1 MAARSVISAFSLAA
15 AIASAL
21 PACSTKPA
29 SGAASVRADESAG
42 RISAGMTRLGASAE
56 RSACFAR
63 KIASELNA
71 RDADEAIELIDRSK
85 SKEEMRNGVLS
96 ASTPV
101 KQSFIRA
108 SFGCSLFD

>member
-1 MAARSVISAFSLAA
+1 MAARSMVSAFSLAA

-29 SGAASVRADESAG
+29 AGAASVRTAESAQ
-42 RISAGMTRLGASAE
+42 RISAGMTRLGASPE

-63 KIASELNA
+63 KIAAELNA
-71 RDADEAIELIDRSK
+71 RDASEAIDLIDRSG
-85 SKEEMRNGVLS
+85 SREEMRNGVLAAS
-96 ASTPV
+96 APV

>member
-1 MAARSVISAFSLAA
+1 MAARSMVSAFSLAA

-29 SGAASVRADESAG
+29 AGVDSVRAGESAG
-42 RISAGMTRLGASAE
+42 RISAGMTRLGASPK

-71 RDADEAIELIDRSK
+71 QDANEAIGLIDRSS
-85 SKEEMRNGVLS
+85 SKEEMRNGVLA
-96 ASTPV
+96 ASEPV